1 MEPAGAMRLMFDIV
15 MKWLTGEPSR
25 PGEPEDLQ
33 VAIVALLVQAAR
45 LDDRFDASERAAIER
60 ILASRFG
67 LDGDG
72 IRSLVET
79 AARRAE
85 DSTQILPFTRMVVEQ
100 LAPPERVQVIEMLY
114 EVVLADGT
122 LDPEEDALIRRIA
135 GLIYVPDQERGAARK
150 RARARLGMP
159 V

>member
-1 MEPAGAMRLMFDIV
+1 MEPAGEMRVMFDSV
-15 MKWLTGEPSR
+15 MKWLSGDTRR

-60 ILASRFG
+60 ILASRFA
-67 LDGDG
+67 LDTDS
-72 IRSLVET
+72 IRNLVET
-79 AARRAE
+79 ATQRAE
-85 DSTQILPFTRMVVEQ
+85 DSTQILPFTRMVVDQ

-122 LDPEEDALIRRIA
+122 LDPEEDALVRRIA
-135 GLIYVPDQERGAARK
+135 GLIYVPDQDRGAARK
-150 RARARLGMP
+150 RARARLGMAE
-159 V
+159 